1 MRRTRSP
8 RHQHVGTG
16 FLEGSRRY
24 NGVFHLG
31 ASAHAVSHTD
41 FCQNGQLIAHSDDEQ
56 TKSLGKGADLLFRE
70 LRVEFV
76 VHDRRWEHDRL
87 TVTTILSGGE
97 KKLEIIHDQKGE
109 PGDSATYTTLVQF
122 V

>member
-1 MRRTRSP
+1 MGNRTSTLSKLYR
-8 RHQHVGTG
+8 VKDD
-16 FLEGSRRY
+16 EEVEVV
-24 NGVFHLG
+24 NAIG
-31 ASAHAVSHTD
+31 A
-41 FCQNGQLIAHSDDEQ
+41 GQPGGWAMSLDGELIAHSEDEEK
-56 TKSLGKGADLLFRE
+56 KSLGMGADLLYRE

-87 TVTTILSGGE
+87 TATTLITGGE

>member
-1 MRRTRSP
+1 MGNRTSTQSRLY
-8 RHQHVGTG
+8 RVKDDEEVEVTNAVGAG
-16 FLEGSRRY
+16 QPGGWAMSL
-24 NGVFHLG
+24 
-31 ASAHAVSHTD
+31 D
-41 FCQNGQLIAHSDDEQ
+41 GQLIAHSDDEQ